1 MTIKAIR
8 KGASKN
14 PMRMAIYGPSAI
26 GKTTMVC
33 EMPDPMILT
42 LEEGLIT
49 QTDQNIWNTEPI
61 ESFPEFIEYLE
72 EIRDNDDY
80 KSRKTLAIDSLDWLE
95 TLVEKYVAEKDGK
108 ESIVDFEWGTG
119 YSKAKETLTQVFDLL
134 DQIRDKRKMR
144 VVFICHVKEDR
155 KEKPGL
161 KDYQK
166 YELKLRTGFG
176 EKVKEYLDMVLFYNY
191 KYGEVKTQDDK
202 GSLKTKVTQSKERYF
217 FTEDCISHF
226 AKNRYNLP
234 PEIQV
239 EKGKVWKTLE
249 QELKKALSGDKN
261 D

>member
-8 KGASKN
+8 KGASKK
-14 PMRMAIYGPSAI
+14 PMRMAIYGPAAI
-26 GKTTMVC
+26 GKTSAVC

-49 QTDQNIWNTEPI
+49 QTDTNIWNTEPI
-61 ESFPEFIEYLE
+61 ESFSEFVEYLE
-72 EIRDNDDY
+72 EIINNDDY

-95 TLVEKYVAEKDGK
+95 TLIEKYVSDKDGK
-108 ESIVDFEWGTG
+108 ESISDFEWGTG

-191 KYGEVKTQDDK
+191 KFGEVKTQDDK

-217 FTEDCISHF
+217 FTEDCISYF

-234 PEIQV
+234 PEMKV

-249 QELKKALSGDKN
+249 QELKTALAGDQN
-261 D
+261 G